1 MSKLLFVFILFMFT
15 GSEILGQQSNT
26 IRGKIVDEAT
36 SSPVEYA
43 TITLFNT
50 DKDIIGGGISE
61 ADGTFLINYTA
72 SQPSVVIE
80 YLAYKTLTLTI
91 PQGSGNDYDFGI
103 IKLTSSAIAME
114 EVQIVAQKSTTQ
126 YHLDRRTFNVGSD
139 ISSRGRNAL
148 DVLSNVPS
156 VSVDVDG
163 AITLRGNTNVR
174 VFINGRP
181 SSLSGTNVLRTLTA
195 TQIEKIEVVTNPS
208 ARFEAEGMA
217 GIINIILKKNSQKG
231 FSGNVDLTAGWP
243 NELGIGTG
251 INYRSGPLNFFV
263 NYGLQNRKS
272 IGSGFNYLET
282 YLQDSINT
290 IYSKRKSEAINKS
303 HDVKSGL
310 EWFFNEKESV
320 TATFGF
326 NKGDNKNIS
335 DLIYKF
341 ANYDGIANRN
351 YTENLKDYVVRDEL
365 ENEDGS
371 RKELSIDYK
380 KEFRKDKNL
389 SAFFQYFST
398 DEVEVSV
405 FNENQYLNEVKKGLI
420 LSQQSR
426 NAENENNIQ
435 AQFDY
440 SVNNK
445 KLGKIELGAKYS
457 DRKIK
462 NDYYVEELVENQW
475 SKLEGLSNKLI
486 YDEAIAAAYFTQGQ
500 QFKKFSYQAG
510 LRAEYSDINTQLLE
524 TREVNPRNYIGLF
537 PNVFLN
543 YQKSEK
549 NQYQLSISRRIN
561 RPRFWDLNPF
571 FSFTDRI
578 NFFGGNPNLNPEYT
592 WSFEVSQIRYYKVF
606 TFTSSVYARN
616 STDIIQRVK
625 TINDDGTTLTRPLN
639 LAKRQDTGL
648 EILAAFNEW
657 KLLKFDGELNLFH
670 SNIYGNEVDPSLN
683 TSAFN
688 IQGRVNLKLNTLNN
702 TDFQIRTNFR
712 GPQNVPQGQ
721 RKSQLVFDLSI
732 GKDITKSLS
741 LTFNAR
747 DFFNQRKWVFER
759 ETDDFYE
766 DGENQR
772 SRNSYTLTLS
782 YRLNKEKSKKP
793 SKTPQGENNDNGIF

>member
-1 MSKLLFVFILFMFT
+1 MSKLLYILCIYVFTSFT
-15 GSEILGQQSNT
+15 VFGQQPNT
-26 IRGKIVDEAT
+26 IKGKIVDEAT
-36 SSPVEYA
+36 STPVEYA
-43 TITLFNT
+43 TITLFDVN
-50 DKDIIGGGISE
+50 KNIIGGGISE
-61 ADGTFLINYTA
+61 GNGTFLINYT
-72 SQPSVVIE
+72 SPYPSVVIE
-80 YLAYKTLTLTI
+80 YLSYKTLTLSI
-91 PQGSGNDYDFGI
+91 PQGSNNNYDFGI
-103 IKLTSSAIAME
+103 IKMTSSAIAME

-126 YHLDRRTFNVGSD
+126 FQLDRRTFNVGSD

-181 SSLSGTNVLRTLTA
+181 SSLSGTNALRTLTA

-231 FSGNVDLTAGWP
+231 FSGNVDVTAGWP
-243 NELGIGTG
+243 NEIGIGTG

-263 NYGLQNRKS
+263 NYGHQNRKN

-320 TATFGF
+320 TATFGY

-335 DLIYKF
+335 DLVYKF
-341 ANYDGIANRN
+341 ANYEGIANRSK
-351 YTENLKDYVVRDEL
+351 TENLKDYLIRDEL

-371 RKELSIDYK
+371 RKELSVDYK
-380 KEFRKDKNL
+380 KEFRKDKNI
-389 SAFFQYFST
+389 SAFFQYFDN

-405 FNENQYLNEVKKGLI
+405 FNENQYLNDVKKGLI

-426 NAENENNIQ
+426 NAENENNLQ

-440 SVNNK
+440 SVNNDK
-445 KLGKIELGAKYS
+445 FGKIELGVKYS
-457 DRKIK
+457 DRNIN
-462 NDYYVEELVENQW
+462 NDYYVEEWVENQW
-475 SKLEGLSNKLI
+475 TKLEGLSNRFV
-486 YDEAIAAAYFTQGQ
+486 YDEAITAAYITQGY

-524 TREVNPRNYIGLF
+524 TKEVNPRNYVGFF

-549 NQYQLSISRRIN
+549 SQYQFSVSRRIN

-578 NFFGGNPNLNPEYT
+578 NFFGGNPNLDPEYT
-592 WSFEVSQIRYYKVF
+592 WSFEVSQIRYFKVF
-606 TFTSSVYARN
+606 TFTSSIYARN

-670 SNIYGNEVDPSLN
+670 SNIYGNDLDQSLN

-688 IQGRVNLKLNTLNN
+688 VQGRVNVKLNTLNN

-721 RKSQLVFDLSI
+721 RKSQVVFDLSV
-732 GKDITKSLS
+732 GKDLTKNLS

-747 DFFNQRKWVFER
+747 DIFNQRKWVFER
-759 ETDDFYE
+759 ETDEFYE

-793 SKTPQGENNDNGIF
+793 SKNPQGENNDGGIF